1 MTINMNKLNY
11 SEVSNDII
19 KTLMAPGRLYYL
31 TVGFLLII
39 LLNGVGCWIY
49 QIYTGMGASGLM
61 HPVGWGIYI
70 TNFVF
75 WVGIAHSGTLIS
87 AILFLLR
94 VKWRTS
100 IFRTA
105 EAMTLFAVLTAGLF
119 PLIHMGRTWN
129 FYWLMPYPNQ
139 RLLWINFKSP
149 LVWDVFAVS
158 TYLTVSFLFLFL
170 GMIPDN
176 AVLRDRFKGW
186 RHTFHKIFSFGWKG
200 TNRQWLN
207 YHSTYLFLAA
217 LVTPLVISVHS
228 VVSWDFAMAIV
239 PGWHSTIFAPYFVAG
254 AIFSGCALVV
264 NLLIPLRK
272 IFHLEKY
279 ITEWHFDNMGKII
292 LFTSLIVTYSY
303 IVEPFIAWYSGNK
316 FEKAAF
322 FYRAFGDYTALFYL
336 MIFCNSLFP
345 LFLCFKKF
353 RTHPVWLFVICI
365 FINVGMWLERFMII
379 VTSLAHEYNPYSWG
393 TYSPSWIEIGITA
406 GSFAWFFLWF
416 LLFIKMFPSI
426 AIVEVR
432 EHLPFPVKEAKAI

>member
-1 MTINMNKLNY
+1 MKELHFRAVAKDVM
-11 SEVSNDII
+11 
-19 KTLMAPGRLYYL
+19 KTLAAPGKPYYIAMGIL
-31 TVGFLLII
+31 FII
-39 LLNGVGCWIY
+39 LLNGIGCWIY

-61 HPVGWGIYI
+61 HPVGWGVYI

-87 AILFLLR
+87 AILYLLR

-105 EAMTLFAVLTAGLF
+105 EAMTLFAVMTAGLF

-139 RLLWINFKSP
+139 RLLWINFRSP

-158 TYLTVSFLFLFL
+158 TYMTVSFLFLFL

-176 AVLRDRFKGW
+176 AVIRDRTKGW
-186 RHTFHKIFSFGWKG
+186 RKKFHSLFSFGWRG
-200 TNRQWLN
+200 TDQQWLH

-239 PGWHSTIFAPYFVAG
+239 PGWHSTIFPPYFVAG

-264 NLLIPLRK
+264 NLLIPMRK
-272 IFHLEKY
+272 AFHLEKY

-303 IVEPFIAWYSGNK
+303 IIEPFIAWYSGSI
-316 FEKAAF
+316 FEKEAF
-322 FYRAFGDYTALFYL
+322 IYRAFGNYSKLFWL
-336 MIFCNSLFP
+336 MVFGNCIFP
-345 LFLCFKKF
+345 LLLWFKKF
-353 RTHPVWLFVICI
+353 RTNLVWIFTICI
-365 FINVGMWLERFMII
+365 FVNVGMWLERFIII
-379 VTSLAHEYNPYSWG
+379 VTSLAHEYDPYSWG
-393 TYSPSWIEIGITA
+393 TYTPSWIEIGITTGA
-406 GSFAWFFLWF
+406 FAWFFLWF
-416 LLFIKMFPSI
+416 LLFIKVFPCV
-426 AIVEVR
+426 AIVEIK
-432 EHLPFPVKEAKAI
+432 EHLPMPPREVKQT